1 MFQDCSKIY
10 MGIALKH
17 AWNIAGKYALEP
29 HGTVPRFLGTLG
41 TVPRPDDEC
50 LLQRVSMGGRNID
63 GIVQVDSL
71 WDGRVRVRSNSTHYG
86 NITSS
91 TRRSVIVQLST
102 NLQSSPIYE

>member
-41 TVPRPDDEC
+41 AVSRPE
-50 LLQRVSMGGRNID
+50 
-63 GIVQVDSL
+63 
-71 WDGRVRVRSNSTHYG
+71 Y
-86 NITSS
+86 
-91 TRRSVIVQLST
+91 
-102 NLQSSPIYE
+102 

>member
-41 TVPRPDDEC
+41 TVLSPGTRYTAQGKISEIVVIFFFKFISFV
-50 LLQRVSMGGRNID
+50 LLSIYN
-63 GIVQVDSL
+63 GILRFLLD
-71 WDGRVRVRSNSTHYG
+71 
-86 NITSS
+86 
-91 TRRSVIVQLST
+91 
-102 NLQSSPIYE
+102 